1 MRLILA
7 IYPPPSYARYLA
19 DVYKHFDKEKRNLKP
34 IPSDRT
40 VVTLKFVGPNVSPAH
55 VDEIVELFKKF
66 EGQYPKPE
74 IAIEKI
80 RFGFPRQ
87 TDPRYLIAT
96 IKQSDVMDELAKDA
110 YLLIRSLKFKDT
122 IRWRTRFTDDF
133 HISIAR
139 LKPNATRSSGK
150 EVTKIVSSLDI
161 PTPEP
166 FIAESFVFIES
177 TMTSKGPRYRQI
189 EEVKL

>member
-1 MRLILA
+1 MRLFLA
-7 IYPPPSYARYLA
+7 IYPPPSYIRYFA

-34 IPSDRT
+34 IPADHAH
-40 VVTLKFVGPNVSPAH
+40 VTLKFIGPNVSVQH
-55 VDEIVELFKKF
+55 VDEIIELFKRF
-66 EGQYPKPE
+66 EGQYPKPNIE
-74 IAIEKI
+74 IEKI

-96 IKQSDVMDELAKDA
+96 IKQNDVLDELSKDA

-122 IRWRTRFTDDF
+122 IRWRTRYTDDF

-150 EVTKIVSSLDI
+150 EVLKIVNDLDV
-161 PTPEP
+161 PLPEP
-166 FIAESFVFIES
+166 FPAQSFVFVES
-177 TMTSKGPRYRQI
+177 IMTGKGPRYREI
-189 EEVKL
+189 EEVRL